1 MSCGTKRN
9 LRIGDVDCD
18 GACYLPG
25 PFRGNAPCSRRYDS
39 EFFNTVYPAGP
50 SYGKTGGCP
59 YTKRHI
65 GFLSNRNESLC
76 RTVYIDRNVQ
86 KDGPGC
92 KTKRKLKENVNMNK
106 IPDPILNRGEGVSRE
121 KMIIRTSI
129 IGIIANVFLAGFKA
143 VIGLMTNSIAIVL
156 DAVNNI
162 SDAGSSLITIVGTKL
177 AGREPDK
184 KHPFGY
190 GRIEYLSAMIISVI
204 VLYAGITSF
213 VESVKQIIHP
223 ETPDYNTVSLIIV
236 AVAVVVK
243 ILLGRYVKG
252 IGVQVNSDSLI
263 NSGEDATLDSIISAS
278 TLVAA
283 GIFLIFH
290 ISLEAWLG
298 AIISVVIIKSGI
310 EMLRDTISQIL
321 GERNDAE
328 LAKEIH
334 RTVTSFPDVQ
344 GAYDLVLNN
353 YGPDTWNGSIHIEVP
368 DTYSADQLDQLIR
381 EITMKVHHE
390 HHVIL
395 TAIGVYSI
403 NTKDEEVIA
412 AQKKVHEIVF
422 SHEHVRQM
430 HGFYLLK
437 DQKSM
442 RFDIV
447 ISFNAKDRRAVYNEV
462 VADVQKSFPDYE
474 LQVAMDTDFTEE

>member
-1 MSCGTKRN
+1 MN
-9 LRIGDVDCD
+9 QI
-18 GACYLPG
+18 AE
-25 PFRGNAPCSRRYDS
+25 GN
-39 EFFNTVYPAGP
+39 
-50 SYGKTGGCP
+50 
-59 YTKRHI
+59 
-65 GFLSNRNESLC
+65 
-76 RTVYIDRNVQ
+76 
-86 KDGPGC
+86 
-92 KTKRKLKENVNMNK
+92 
-106 IPDPILNRGEGVSRE
+106 SRE
-121 KMIIRTSI
+121 KTVVRTSI

-143 VIGLMTNSIAIVL
+143 FVGLMTNSIAIIL

-162 SDAGSSLITIVGTKL
+162 SDAGSSIITIVGTKL
-177 AGREPDK
+177 AGKEPDK

-213 VESVKQIIHP
+213 VESVKLIINP
-223 ETPDYNTVSLIIV
+223 ELPDYNTISLVIV

-243 ILLGRYVKG
+243 ILLGRYVKSV
-252 IGVQVNSDSLI
+252 GVKVKSDSLI

-283 GIFLIFH
+283 GVFLIFH

-298 AIISVVIIKSGI
+298 AVISVVIVKSGI
-310 EMLRDTISQIL
+310 EMLRETISHIL
-321 GERNDAE
+321 GERNDSE
-328 LAKEIH
+328 LAMGIQK
-334 RTVTSFPDVQ
+334 TVLSFPDVQ

-368 DTYSADQLDQLIR
+368 DTYSADRLDQLIR
-381 EITMKVHHE
+381 EITMKVLCE

-395 TAIGVYSI
+395 TAIGVYSV
-403 NTKDEEVIA
+403 NTKDEESIRARERVR
-412 AQKKVHEIVF
+412 EIVF

-437 DQKSM
+437 EQKTM

-447 ISFNAKDRRAVYNEV
+447 ISFEAKDRRAVYSDV
-462 VADVQKSFPDYE
+462 VFDVQKAFPDYE

>member
-1 MSCGTKRN
+1 MSKSSNPEQN
-9 LRIGDVDCD
+9 LTNGQ
-18 GACYLPG
+18 
-25 PFRGNAPCSRRYDS
+25 
-39 EFFNTVYPAGP
+39 T
-50 SYGKTGGCP
+50 
-59 YTKRHI
+59 
-65 GFLSNRNESLC
+65 
-76 RTVYIDRNVQ
+76 
-86 KDGPGC
+86 
-92 KTKRKLKENVNMNK
+92 
-106 IPDPILNRGEGVSRE
+106 RE
-121 KMIIRTSI
+121 KTIIRTSV
-129 IGIIANVFLAGFKA
+129 IGIIANVFLAAFKA
-143 VIGLMTNSIAIVL
+143 VVGLMSNSIAIVL

-223 ETPDYNTVSLIIV
+223 ETPDYSAVSLVIV

-243 ILLGRYVKG
+243 IVLGRYVKG
-252 IGVQVNSDSLI
+252 VGVKVNSDSLV
-263 NSGEDATLDSIISAS
+263 NSGEDATLDSVISAS

-283 GIFLIFH
+283 VIFLIFH
-290 ISLEAWLG
+290 VSLEAWLG
-298 AIISVVIIKSGI
+298 AIISLVIIKSGI

-321 GERNDAE
+321 GERNDVE
-328 LAKEIH
+328 LARAIH
-334 RTVTSFPDVQ
+334 ETVMSFPDVQ

-368 DTYSADQLDQLIR
+368 DTYSANQLDQLNR
-381 EITMKVHHE
+381 EIIMKVLHD
-390 HHVIL
+390 HHVLL
-395 TAIGVYSI
+395 TAISVYSV
-403 NTKDEEVIA
+403 NTQDEEVIRTKE
-412 AQKKVHEIVF
+412 QVRKIVF
-422 SHEHVRQM
+422 AHEHVRQM

-437 DQKSM
+437 EQKTM

-447 ISFNAKDRRAVYNEV
+447 ISFDAKDRREVYTGV
-462 VADVQKSFPDYE
+462 VADVKKAFPDYE

>member
-1 MSCGTKRN
+1 M
-9 LRIGDVDCD
+9 
-18 GACYLPG
+18 A
-25 PFRGNAPCSRRYDS
+25 A
-39 EFFNTVYPAGP
+39 
-50 SYGKTGGCP
+50 
-59 YTKRHI
+59 
-65 GFLSNRNESLC
+65 
-76 RTVYIDRNVQ
+76 
-86 KDGPGC
+86 
-92 KTKRKLKENVNMNK
+92 
-106 IPDPILNRGEGVSRE
+106 SRE
-121 KMIIRTSI
+121 KTIIKTSV

-177 AGREPDK
+177 AGKEPDK

-223 ETPDYNTVSLIIV
+223 ETPEYNAVSLIIV

-243 ILLGRYVKG
+243 ILLGRYVKSVG
-252 IGVQVNSDSLI
+252 EKVNSDSLV
-263 NSGEDATLDSIISAS
+263 NSGEDATLDAIISAS

-290 ISLEAWLG
+290 VSLEAWLG
-298 AIISVVIIKSGI
+298 AVISLVIVKSGM
-310 EMLRDTISQIL
+310 EMLRDTISRIL

-328 LAKEIH
+328 LAKAIH
-334 RTVTSFPDVQ
+334 ETVTGFPDVR

-368 DTYSADQLDQLIR
+368 DTCSAAQLDQLIR
-381 EITMKVHHE
+381 EITMKVFQT

-395 TAIGVYSI
+395 TAVGVYSV
-403 NTKDEEVIA
+403 NTKDADLIA
-412 AQKKVHEIVF
+412 AQKKVREIVL
-422 SHEHVRQM
+422 SHEHVRQI

-437 DQKSM
+437 KQKSM

-447 ISFNAKDRRAVYNEV
+447 ISFDAGDRRAVYKDV
-462 VADVQKSFPDYE
+462 VDDVQKAFPNYE
-474 LQVAMDTDFTEE
+474 LQVAMDTDFSEE